1 MIQKKL
7 IIGNWKLSPTTVREA
22 KDLFTKVKNKATKAQ
37 KAVVVVCPPT
47 PWLSLWAGFKSGKT
61 FALGAQDCFSEAEGA
76 FTGQVSPVMLKNLG
90 AQYVIIGH
98 SERRAAGDNDE
109 LINQKIKAALK
120 AGLTVVLCVGET
132 VRDDHGVY
140 LETIKEQ
147 ILVGLAK
154 IPKPMFNKVV
164 VAYEPVWAIGDK
176 AAGADT
182 PEAFVAQKI
191 YIRKILSHLA
201 GAKEA
206 MNVPVLYG
214 GSVSPKN
221 AADFLGL
228 GQADGL
234 LVGRASLRAD
244 LFTEII
250 NLTDHVAKK
259 IKK

>member
-1 MIQKKL
+1 MIQKK
-7 IIGNWKLSPTTVREA
+7 IIVGNWKLSPTTVREA
-22 KDLFTKVKNKATKAQ
+22 KDLFSKVKNKAVKAQ
-37 KAVVVVCPPT
+37 KTTVIVCPPT
-47 PWLSLWAGFKSGKT
+47 PWLSLWAGFKSSKN
-61 FALGAQDCFSEAEGA
+61 FALGAQDCFREIEGA
-76 FTGQVSPVMLKNLG
+76 FTGQVSPVMLKNIG

-98 SERRAAGDNDE
+98 SERRAAGDDDE
-109 LINQKIKAALK
+109 LINHKVKAALK
-120 AGLTVVLCVGET
+120 AGLTVILCVGET

-154 IPKPMFNKVV
+154 IPKPMLGRLV
-164 VAYEPVWAIGDK
+164 VAYEPVWAIGEK
-176 AAGADT
+176 ASGADT

-201 GAKEA
+201 GSKEA
-206 MNVPVLYG
+206 LNIPVLYG

-250 NLTDHVAKK
+250 NLADHVTKRR
-259 IKK
+259 